1 MMYNKEPIALEQVRQ
16 ALNYC
21 DVRRHFEEEKDDE
34 ASGLFVRGHT
44 SQRGES
50 KSKHKSKSHVNEKNA
65 ECWGYHKKWH
75 FDRDCQRQ
83 SPKKK
88 QVHPLLN
95 RYVVPPVPGFGG
107 GDLLPGPGAGVYP
120 TRGGSGDG
128 SMLVGPDDPR
138 FVGVGGDPRLP
149 GGLLGVPPGARFD
162 PYGPPGIPGFEPDRF
177 IRGPRRPGDG
187 GRPHPDLPHFG
198 GDSDFI

>member
-95 RYVVPPVPGFGG
+95 RPGKVALEF
-107 GDLLPGPGAGVYP
+107 A
-120 TRGGSGDG
+120 
-128 SMLVGPDDPR
+128 LV
-138 FVGVGGDPRLP
+138 LE
-149 GGLLGVPPGARFD
+149 A
-162 PYGPPGIPGFEPDRF
+162 
-177 IRGPRRPGDG
+177 
-187 GRPHPDLPHFG
+187 
-198 GDSDFI
+198 